1 MCQFCPSARQTLVT
15 ALGGLGAISR
25 LVNVWF
31 VKPGLNG
38 LNSSSPLSIVHIE
51 PTHESLRYFAFSQP
65 YAWCEWRKYPCY
77 FLFPLNWEHKAF
89 SYNEFF
95 VSLSVSV
102 PFSVVFRAVYYLVF
116 CFFSLVFL
124 LLINRSASVLCSSSF
139 RSPSVRSPASSAS
152 GEFTGKFT
160 VYSSP
165 RNRFLMELST
175 LRSIWTTIH
184 W

>member
-51 PTHESLRYFAFSQP
+51 PTHESLRYSAFSQP

-77 FLFPLNWEHKAF
+77 FLFPLNWEHKAIF
-89 SYNEFF
+89 YNEFF
-95 VSLSVSV
+95 VSL
-102 PFSVVFRAVYYLVF
+102 F
-116 CFFSLVFL
+116 CFCPFFRRFPGCL
-124 LLINRSASVLCSSSF
+124 LLGLLFRFSFFSYCLTVLPQFCV
-139 RSPSVRSPASSAS
+139 PVAS
-152 GEFTGKFT
+152 GAPQCGARLHQLQENSQENLPFIRHLGI
-160 VYSSP
+160 VSLWNSQ
-165 RNRFLMELST
+165 L
-175 LRSIWTTIH
+175 
-184 W
+184 